1 MECLETCPVT
11 DKAQQDAVI
20 DAAIKAAYLDPTSP
34 TSLRAIAEMLPGW
47 IKADH
52 KRVGRRLEQLAAT
65 GALPQLEKTV
75 GRDGKRRR
83 FRRMYPVAVPEDFTP
98 QVKLIAGDA
107 LAELRRLP
115 FNSVDCCVT
124 SPPYYLQDDYNDDRQ
139 VGQEETPEEYVQR
152 LVQIFAEVRRLLKRH
167 GTVWINIGDTQR
179 HGDSFL
185 IPHRL
190 AIALHDDGWLLRS
203 EIVVERANPIP
214 YGQAPF
220 QRTHEM
226 LLLLAQCRGHYCE
239 PPSRSTVWR
248 LPHVVANA
256 GGHPCPMPM
265 ALAKK
270 CIVAGCPPG
279 GTVLDMFLGV
289 GTTAIAAV
297 ESRRH
302 AIGIELSDYYLS
314 FARRQLRVGCMAA
327 AS

>member
-1 MECLETCPVT
+1 MECLDTCPVT
-11 DKAQQDAVI
+11 DKAQQDAII
-20 DAAIKAAYLDPTSP
+20 DAAIKAAYLDPRSP

-52 KRVGRRLEQLAAT
+52 KRMGRRLERLTAT
-65 GALPQLEKTV
+65 GALPQLPKTL

-83 FRRMYPVAVPEDFTP
+83 FRRMYPVTVPEDFTP

-107 LAELRRLP
+107 LTELRRLP
-115 FNSVDCCVT
+115 FKSVDCCVT
-124 SPPYYLQDDYNDDRQ
+124 SPPYYLQEDYNDDRQ
-139 VGQEETPEEYVQR
+139 VGQEETPEEYIER
-152 LVQIFAEVRRLLKRH
+152 LVQVFGEVRRLLKRH

-214 YGQAPF
+214 YGQSPF

-226 LLLLAQCRGHYCE
+226 LLLLAQCRAHYCE
-239 PPSRSTVWR
+239 PSTRSTVWR
-248 LPHVVANA
+248 IPHVVTNA

-265 ALAKK
+265 PLAKE

-297 ESRRH
+297 ESHRH